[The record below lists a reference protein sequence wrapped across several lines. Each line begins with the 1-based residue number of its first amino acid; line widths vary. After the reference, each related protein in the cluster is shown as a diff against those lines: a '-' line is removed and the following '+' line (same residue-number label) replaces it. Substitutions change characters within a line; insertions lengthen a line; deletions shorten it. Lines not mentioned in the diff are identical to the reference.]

1 MLNIYST
8 GLLCIRLAAR
18 QSGLSAAAS
27 LPRSERFGQ
36 IGVHVLPQFR
46 ALGVNYSAS
55 LRIRSAPA
63 VPTQRGTCLDLLDA
77 QETSVRAYYVRIYP

>member
-36 IGVHVLPQFR
+36 IGVPGPGPKWHESKGFGQACSERGP
-46 ALGVNYSAS
+46 
-55 LRIRSAPA
+55 LRRS
-63 VPTQRGTCLDLLDA
+63 RDLA
-77 QETSVRAYYVRIYP
+77 GFTWV